1 MALSKSSMAQ
11 MRIAELKKEYP
22 DMPMSGDV
30 YDEIVKYFEAD
41 SEGIIQEF
49 VTNAAVLPGTFANGG
64 GPVAGTGKVS

>member
-1 MALSKSSMAQ
+1 MLSKSSMAQ
-11 MRIAELKKEYP
+11 MRIAELKKKYP

-49 VTNAAVLPGTFANGG
+49 VTNATVLPGTFSNSGG
-64 GPVAGTGKVS
+64 TVVGAGQIS